1 MSGRGFESL
10 RLHINSFIQKE
21 FFYALN
27 CKSQPFIF
35 ARMQRVV
42 LGLRKIFSNFYLGTS
57 FLFLVW
63 ITFFDGNDL
72 ISLFSNR
79 LKLLETE
86 SEIDFY
92 QQKIDQVALEKSRL
106 HGNPAAIERFAR
118 EKFLMKKDDED
129 VFVYPED
136 PNTSIL
142 DRLIG
147 F

>member
-1 MSGRGFESL
+1 
-10 RLHINSFIQKE
+10 
-21 FFYALN
+21 
-27 CKSQPFIF
+27 
-35 ARMQRVV
+35 MQRVV

>member
-1 MSGRGFESL
+1 
-10 RLHINSFIQKE
+10 
-21 FFYALN
+21 LN

>member
-1 MSGRGFESL
+1 M
-10 RLHINSFIQKE
+10 
-21 FFYALN
+21 N

>member
-1 MSGRGFESL
+1 MHKVVSGIR
-10 RLHINSFIQKE
+10 
-21 FFYALN
+21 
-27 CKSQPFIF
+27 
-35 ARMQRVV
+35 RV
-42 LGLRKIFSNFYLGTS
+42 FSNFYLGTS

-79 LKLLETE
+79 LKLVETE
-86 SEIDFY
+86 GEIEFY
-92 QQKIDQVALEKSRL
+92 QQKIDQVVLERSRL
-106 HGNPAAIERFAR
+106 HGNTAAMERFAR
-118 EKFLMKKDDED
+118 EKFLMKKEDED
-129 VFVYPED
+129 VFVYPEE